1 VRRVVLLGLCGVI
14 LASCM
19 GRAARL
25 AARMEGRY
33 EMEIPASGWSGV
45 PGGGADYA
53 WRNEQL
59 GATLYA
65 DSNCGSRYQDLP
77 LERLLQH
84 QMTGIVVE
92 KRILE
97 DRGQVDGRTALT
109 VRLEGRLDG
118 VKAGVALT
126 ILKKDECVY
135 DFVVLG
141 PPNQFDAIFR
151 DYEAALATFRAG
163 D

>member
-1 VRRVVLLGLCGVI
+1 MRRICLLGLCGVF
-14 LASCM
+14 LGSCM
-19 GRAARL
+19 GRAARQ
-25 AARMEGRY
+25 AGRMEGRY
-33 EMEIPASGWSGV
+33 EMEIPAQGWSEV

-92 KRILE
+92 DRVLE
-97 DRGQVDGRTALT
+97 ERSQVDGRTALT

-126 ILKKDECVY
+126 ILKKDDCVY

-141 PPNQFDAIFR
+141 PPNQFDAIFQ

-163 D
+163 S